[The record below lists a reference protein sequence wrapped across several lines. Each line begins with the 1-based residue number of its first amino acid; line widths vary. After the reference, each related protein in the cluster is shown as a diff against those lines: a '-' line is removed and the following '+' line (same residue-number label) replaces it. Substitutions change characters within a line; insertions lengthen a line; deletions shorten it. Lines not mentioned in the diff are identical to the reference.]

1 VSVSLRITEPLRLI
15 CEHAIQNPM
24 SLYDREEVILKL
36 FAYTEDCINHIS
48 SMPIEEINSV
58 LTENERRKGILEQT
72 LRT

>member
-1 VSVSLRITEPLRLI
+1 
-15 CEHAIQNPM
+15 M